1 MDTKSIINNE
11 LTLALSTFFEQY
23 SQEQQSRLRSTL
35 IAELQRMRLE
45 LEKCE
50 SNDSIEAITHQFVG
64 IARYLQLKNTVPMA
78 NSCERE
84 QFNHQLNDLLN
95 TVMDYANER

>member
-1 MDTKSIINNE
+1 MDTKSTINNE

-50 SNDSIEAITHQFVG
+50 SNDSIEALTHQFVG
-64 IARYLQLKNTVPMA
+64 IVRYLQLSHTLSKTY
-78 NSCERE
+78 SCERE
-84 QFNHQLNDLLN
+84 QLKHQLNVLLN
-95 TVMDYANER
+95 AVMDDDNER

>member
-64 IARYLQLKNTVPMA
+64 ITRYLQLKNTVPMA

-84 QFNHQLNDLLN
+84 QFKHQLNDLLN
-95 TVMDYANER
+95 AVMDYANER